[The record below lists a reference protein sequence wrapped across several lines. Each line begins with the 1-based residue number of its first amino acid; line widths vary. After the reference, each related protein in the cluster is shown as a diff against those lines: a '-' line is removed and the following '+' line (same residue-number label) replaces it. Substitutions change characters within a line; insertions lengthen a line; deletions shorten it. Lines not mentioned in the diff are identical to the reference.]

1 MKALDWTQIL
11 ITLITTLGGVASG
24 LFARRSQK
32 HATQAAISADRAVE
46 ASLRPGPQSRG

>member
-24 LFARRSQK
+24 WFARRSRQ
-32 HATQAAISADRAVE
+32 HATQAAESADRAVE
-46 ASLRPGPQSRG
+46 ASMRPGSER